1 MLYASD
7 SQSIGE
13 RVRALLLQ
21 DSAQIAALETALRA
35 VAGLSP
41 EAAAAEIAKNEELWL
56 GPLVPGF
63 ASQSVRE
70 LRLQSWRDSKGGLL
84 KWSGL
89 LQPAEGEIVPRLI
102 LDRNAPA
109 KERGRISVRW
119 TTVPEDLPVGAIDY
133 RVVVAS
139 GEDELAELTI
149 RHLDKRQQQAAFSVE
164 DFEELEGD
172 EKFEAIVRISV
183 IGVEDVAAVTTEAFT
198 LEFGQVPG
206 QLSSGLGPNRAHL
219 VRGRHRLNH
228 ARRVRRGDR
237 AWRKQR
243 DRGGQEGIHHLE
255 GRLGWPRRTGYP
267 PRAHPTRGDR
277 LGDPRRH
284 RGTLDPDGTERWLT
298 CG

>member
-21 DSAQIAALETALRA
+21 DTVQIAALETALRA

-84 KWSGL
+84 KWSGRS
-89 LQPAEGEIVPRLI
+89 QPAEGEIVPRLI
-102 LDRNAPA
+102 LDRTAPA
-109 KERGRISVRW
+109 KERGRLSVRW
-119 TTVPEDLPVGAIDY
+119 PTVPEDLSVGAVEY
-133 RVVVAS
+133 RVVVVS

-172 EKFEAIVRISV
+172 EKFEAVVRITV
-183 IGVEDVAAVTTEAFT
+183 TGVEDVAAVTTEAFT

-206 QLSSGLGPNRAHL
+206 QLSSASGQIVRTLSEGAIGLTTRAAFDAAIAL
-219 VRGRHRLNH
+219 GANNGIAEDKKRASSFGRASRVAAAYGFS
-228 ARRVRRGDR
+228 ARRSLD
-237 AWRKQR
+237 AWRPI
-243 DRGGQEGIHHLE
+243 G
-255 GRLGWPRRTGYP
+255 
-267 PRAHPTRGDR
+267 
-277 LGDPRRH
+277 
-284 RGTLDPDGTERWLT
+284 
-298 CG
+298 